1 MERLRK
7 RAKVEKTQQPPD
19 EYDDLD
25 CPVCQ
30 KRYSREDT
38 LLSHVKD
45 VHWETTTC
53 DVCSKVL
60 SSYQA
65 LLRHFMTHTDIRPF
79 SCTLCPKTFKRVDT
93 LRYHERSVH
102 RQERDEPEEGN
113 DIFIARQC
121 RICLEDYPSIQS
133 IHHHLV
139 CCMRSGK
146 PRMDHQCLV
155 CLKSSSC
162 CFKINKHLEEHNF
175 DEIPRSKA
183 FQCGVCFRLLASQK
197 TLNQHRCETIPK
209 DLEFTTNP
217 CIPSRYNPFVSYLP
231 QVVEEKEK

>member
-19 EYDDLD
+19 EYDDLE

-45 VHWETTTC
+45 MHWETTTC

-133 IHHHLV
+133 IHHLQV
-139 CCMRSGK
+139 PIDYICLANLRGSCTKKIRKKFSDLLNP
-146 PRMDHQCLV
+146 PRTPPPV
-155 CLKSSSC
+155 
-162 CFKINKHLEEHNF
+162 
-175 DEIPRSKA
+175 
-183 FQCGVCFRLLASQK
+183 
-197 TLNQHRCETIPK
+197 
-209 DLEFTTNP
+209 
-217 CIPSRYNPFVSYLP
+217 
-231 QVVEEKEK
+231 